1 MTLALVPKTYP
12 ESEWVASLVQRDSRA
27 FEYLYDAHSA
37 ALYGLCLQ
45 ILQDES
51 LAEAAV
57 QEAFVRIWRKI
68 HAYDLSKGSLFTW
81 MLNMTRKLAIEMRH
95 AAGPSGANIAQHIA
109 QPDIVVM
116 GPVGQDSAERTGLRE
131 FVDLLSPEQRL
142 LVDVVYFQG
151 FTQQDAAEA
160 LGLPLDTVKSRLC
173 LAMNHLRNALP

>member
-1 MTLALVPKTYP
+1 
-12 ESEWVASLVQRDSRA
+12 
-27 FEYLYDAHSA
+27 
-37 ALYGLCLQ
+37 
-45 ILQDES
+45 
-51 LAEAAV
+51 
-57 QEAFVRIWRKI
+57 
-68 HAYDLSKGSLFTW
+68 